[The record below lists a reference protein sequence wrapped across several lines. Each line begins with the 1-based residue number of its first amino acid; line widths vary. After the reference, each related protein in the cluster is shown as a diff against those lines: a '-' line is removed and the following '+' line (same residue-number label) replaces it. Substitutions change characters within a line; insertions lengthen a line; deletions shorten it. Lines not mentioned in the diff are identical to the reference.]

1 MPMLQKKQILYFI
14 RDVITVYA
22 IYYTVTNHLIDIS
35 NKQFRYTIIIVIILS
50 LIYCA
55 FKCFSALIIIIL
67 RLISINNYFLS
78 NKKNTQYSKQIPKA
92 VLSFFIYLYLI
103 SLNIDALEVFNKID
117 FYLLVFRALT
127 L

>member
-1 MPMLQKKQILYFI
+1 MLQKKQFLYFI
-14 RDVITVYA
+14 RDVITMYA
-22 IYYTVTNHLIDIS
+22 LYYTVTNHLIDIS

>member
-1 MPMLQKKQILYFI
+1 MLQKKQILYFI

-35 NKQFRYTIIIVIILS
+35 NKQFRYTIIIAIILS

-92 VLSFFIYLYLI
+92 ILSFFIYLYLI

-117 FYLLVFRALT
+117 FYLLVFKALT

>member
-1 MPMLQKKQILYFI
+1 MLQKKQILYFI

-35 NKQFRYTIIIVIILS
+35 NKQFRYTIIIAIILS

-92 VLSFFIYLYLI
+92 ILSFFIYLYLI

>member
-1 MPMLQKKQILYFI
+1 MLQKKQILYFI

-35 NKQFRYTIIIVIILS
+35 NKQFRYTIIIAIILS

-117 FYLLVFRALT
+117 FYLLVFKALT

>member
-1 MPMLQKKQILYFI
+1 MLQKKQILYFI

-35 NKQFRYTIIIVIILS
+35 NKQFRYTIIIAIILS

-78 NKKNTQYSKQIPKA
+78 YKKNTQYSKQIPTA
-92 VLSFFIYLYLI
+92 ILSFFIYLYLI
-103 SLNIDALEVFNKID
+103 SLNINALEVFNKID
-117 FYLLVFRALT
+117 FYLLVFKALT
-127 L
+127 F

>member
-1 MPMLQKKQILYFI
+1 MLQKKQILYFI

-35 NKQFRYTIIIVIILS
+35 NKQFRYTIIIAIIAS
-50 LIYCA
+50 LIYCT

-67 RLISINNYFLS
+67 RLITINNYFLR

-92 VLSFFIYLYLI
+92 ILSFFIYLYLI
-103 SLNIDALEVFNKID
+103 SLNIEALEVFNKID
-117 FYLLVFRALT
+117 FYLLVFKALT

>member
-1 MPMLQKKQILYFI
+1 MLQKKQILYFI

-35 NKQFRYTIIIVIILS
+35 NKQFRYTIIIAIILS

>member
-1 MPMLQKKQILYFI
+1 MLQKKQILYFI

-92 VLSFFIYLYLI
+92 ILSFFIYLYLI

-117 FYLLVFRALT
+117 FYLLVFKALT

>member
-1 MPMLQKKQILYFI
+1 MLQKKQILYFI

-50 LIYCA
+50 LIYCS

>member
-1 MPMLQKKQILYFI
+1 MLQKKQILYFI

-35 NKQFRYTIIIVIILS
+35 NKQFRYTIIIAIILS

-92 VLSFFIYLYLI
+92 ILSFFIYLYLI

-117 FYLLVFRALT
+117 FYLLVFKALT
-127 L
+127 F

>member
-1 MPMLQKKQILYFI
+1 MLQKKQILYFI

>member
-1 MPMLQKKQILYFI
+1 MLQKKQILYFI
-14 RDVITVYA
+14 RDVIIVYA

-35 NKQFRYTIIIVIILS
+35 NKQFRYTIIIAIILS

-92 VLSFFIYLYLI
+92 ILSFFIYLYLI

-117 FYLLVFRALT
+117 FYLLVFKALT